1 MDRILRIL
9 RNAQQQLSRL
19 TPTSRLLIGSVL
31 VIMVMF
37 LLLVSLWAGKPERAE
52 IYAGASSD
60 TKTQALTQ
68 LRASGIEAVVD
79 RSGRLMVRQ
88 DDVVVARGV
97 LASQGVLP
105 ADGTILFSD
114 LAEKLK
120 WTNPR
125 EINQQ
130 IVRMALQG
138 ELARTISNFPSL
150 KKATVFLD
158 VPAPSGIGL
167 ASRTPTASV
176 TVFSK
181 SNTEIKQDQVDAIAR
196 LVSTAVSG
204 LTLDNISVI
213 DGTTG
218 RYHRPRSDEDTMAAS
233 YLDHKKKFEREVEQ
247 KIRGILSNIPGAIV
261 AVTADVDVKRVTSR
275 REAYLKDGEGTVS
288 LPNSTSSTKE
298 ETSQAVS
305 AAEPGTRPNTGAD
318 INQAPSKGNAGFLR
332 TEDTTAFD
340 SRVGSEI
347 TSTID
352 PRGMATSLNISVQVP
367 HEYVEAL
374 VPPPADAGEAG
385 AEGEEQARPDPA
397 AVAAAFETERQ
408 RIAAL
413 LQPHLPTVVDA
424 NGERKVAGEVVV
436 SMMPINMQQLASST
450 QAAGFPF
457 GAMGASSGGGLGGLS
472 GLVGSGL
479 IEKGM
484 LALLAGVSIVMML
497 LMVRKA
503 TKQIELPAVEDIVGI
518 PPALGNMS
526 DVVGEA
532 DESETPMEGI
542 EIDSEHVTS
551 SKMLEQVAALVD
563 KEPELT
569 ARLLNRWIEPEN

>member
-19 TPTSRLLIGSVL
+19 TPTARLLIGSVL

-52 IYAGASSD
+52 IYAGADSD

-68 LRASGIEAVVD
+68 LRSSGVEAVID
-79 RSGRLMVRQ
+79 SSGRLMVRQ
-88 DDVVVARGV
+88 DDAGAARGL

-176 TVFSK
+176 TVFTK
-181 SNTEIKQDQVDAIAR
+181 SNTEIKQAQVDAIAR

-204 LTLDNISVI
+204 LTLDNISVV

-218 RYHRPRSDEDTMAAS
+218 RYHQPRSDEDAMATN
-233 YLDHKKKFEREVEQ
+233 YLDHKRQFEREVEQ
-247 KIRGILSNIPGAIV
+247 KIRGILSNIPGAMI

-275 REAYLKDGEGTVS
+275 REAYLKENEGTVS

-298 ETSQAVS
+298 ENSQAVS

-318 INQAPSKGNAGFLR
+318 INQAPSTGSTGFVR
-332 TEDTTAFD
+332 TDDTKAFD

-352 PRGMATSLNISVQVP
+352 PRGMATSLSISVQIP

-374 VPPPADAGEAG
+374 VPAPADAPAGGETG
-385 AEGEEQARPDPA
+385 AEPTPPDPA

-408 RIAAL
+408 RIASL
-413 LQPHLPTVVDA
+413 LQPHLPVVVDA
-424 NGERKVAGEVVV
+424 NGERQVAGEVVV
-436 SMMPINMQQLASST
+436 SMMPINMMQLASST
-450 QAAGFPF
+450 QAAGFAF
-457 GAMGASSGGGLGGLS
+457 GAAGSSSGGGLGGL
-472 GLVGSGL
+472 VGSGM

-484 LALLAGVSIVMML
+484 LALLAGVSVVMML

-518 PPALGNMS
+518 PPALGRMS

-542 EIDSEHVTS
+542 EVDSEHVNS

-563 KEPELT
+563 KEPDLT